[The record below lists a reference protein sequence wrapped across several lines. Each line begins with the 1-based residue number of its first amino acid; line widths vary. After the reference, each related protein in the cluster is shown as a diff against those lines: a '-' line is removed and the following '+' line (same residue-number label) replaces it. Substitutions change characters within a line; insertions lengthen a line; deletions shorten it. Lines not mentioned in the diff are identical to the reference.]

1 MNGNYATLISNQS
14 EAKRFLEEIGASPA
28 GVQYMV
34 PKGVWR
40 CIKLRNISDRAANII
55 KQEMLSK
62 GGEAAVAKE
71 AIMSQGTHDVLI
83 MGTLRQFQR
92 LTEKLRQQ
100 PFGLK
105 DVAQDITA
113 ILANLETRQWNM
125 KLAHSRILE
134 LGSQTKIMDAGP

>member
-1 MNGNYATLISNQS
+1 
-14 EAKRFLEEIGASPA
+14 
-28 GVQYMV
+28 
-34 PKGVWR
+34 
-40 CIKLRNISDRAANII
+40 
-55 KQEMLSK
+55 
-62 GGEAAVAKE
+62 
-71 AIMSQGTHDVLI
+71 MSQGTHDVLI

-134 LGSQTKIMDAGP
+134 LGSQTKIMGILNVTPDSFSDGGRFFDTKRAVAHALEMTAEGADIIDIGGLRHGPVAK